1 MDGASVLS
9 VVKNLAIL
17 YKKMVSGASR
27 FDCVYDVHGMFKY
40 CGFVVEIVGRGRDIV
55 PRNARSA
62 AEDVRVSP
70 SLRCHAVGEFGCYLF
85 TAGEALINALLR
97 IRIVVCISCV

>member
-27 FDCVYDVHGMFKY
+27 FDCVYMACMFKY
-40 CGFVVEIVGRGRDIV
+40 CGFVLEIIGRGRDIV